1 MKYLLRDVSWLSF
14 NERVLDEA
22 ARDELPLGER
32 VQFLGIVNSNLDEFM
47 QVRYPACIDS
57 LNQKELAR
65 VTEAIKKHI
74 DKVTKTCEK
83 FISSRELIRP
93 VSKLDK
99 KTTKCANKLFK
110 QNIYPTLNVMTIT
123 KQKTLSLHAGMYIL
137 VITEDKDE
145 NEKLNYI
152 EIPRSLDR
160 FIQVKNNKFCISIE
174 DLIQNNLKYIF
185 NGRKIINSCPFTIT
199 RSAEVYIQP
208 SEYMDPIELVSK
220 TLFERQNSWI
230 TRLEIDTNNK
240 KLIKKLRELLPI
252 TPQTMVLTGNRV
264 QLSHLKKMPS
274 GIYSDSNKI
283 RNFEPY
289 NTFPKGNIFDYIK
302 EDDRLVFHPY
312 ESFHASMV
320 RFLQEASVD
329 KDVVSIR
336 ITLYRVS
343 DNSEIIAAL
352 LKAADNGKLVTVMV
366 ELKARFDEHHNIE
379 ISRIL
384 TEGGVRIVY
393 TKPNLKTHAKVCLIT
408 RKEKGKLK
416 IYSHVGT
423 GNYSESNAK
432 QYSDYSY
439 FTARQDT
446 GYDLVRFFNLLCSDQ
461 EPFKSNHIAYAPYN
475 MRDVLMEQIDKE
487 IKKAKDKKKAYII
500 CKCNS
505 FTDDKV
511 ANKIVEAAKAGVKV
525 GLIIRGACILEPMKN
540 IKIYSIVGRFLE
552 HSRVYIFGEGLKAR
566 VFIGS
571 SDIMYRNLN
580 LRNELLIRVENKEIK
595 ARIQN
600 HIKWYLEDTI
610 NRRKILKNYGYEMVK
625 LTKGKKTFSAQ
636 EAMIKEAKKMAH

>member
-22 ARDELPLGER
+22 SRDELPLGER
-32 VQFLGIVNSNLDEFM
+32 VLFLGIVNSNLDEFM

-99 KTTKCANKLFK
+99 KTTKWANKLFK

-160 FIQVKNNKFCISIE
+160 FIQVKDNKFCISIE
-174 DLIQNNLKYIF
+174 DLIQSNLKYIF

-264 QLSHLKKMPS
+264 QLSHLKKIPS

-283 RNFEPY
+283 RKFEPY

-302 EDDRLVFHPY
+302 EDDRLVFH
-312 ESFHASMV
+312 M
-320 RFLQEASVD
+320 D
-329 KDVVSIR
+329 
-336 ITLYRVS
+336 
-343 DNSEIIAAL
+343 EILVYHL
-352 LKAADNGKLVTVMV
+352 L
-366 ELKARFDEHHNIE
+366 
-379 ISRIL
+379 
-384 TEGGVRIVY
+384 
-393 TKPNLKTHAKVCLIT
+393 
-408 RKEKGKLK
+408 
-416 IYSHVGT
+416 
-423 GNYSESNAK
+423 
-432 QYSDYSY
+432 
-439 FTARQDT
+439 
-446 GYDLVRFFNLLCSDQ
+446 
-461 EPFKSNHIAYAPYN
+461 
-475 MRDVLMEQIDKE
+475 
-487 IKKAKDKKKAYII
+487 
-500 CKCNS
+500 
-505 FTDDKV
+505 
-511 ANKIVEAAKAGVKV
+511 
-525 GLIIRGACILEPMKN
+525 
-540 IKIYSIVGRFLE
+540 
-552 HSRVYIFGEGLKAR
+552 
-566 VFIGS
+566 
-571 SDIMYRNLN
+571 
-580 LRNELLIRVENKEIK
+580 
-595 ARIQN
+595 
-600 HIKWYLEDTI
+600 
-610 NRRKILKNYGYEMVK
+610 
-625 LTKGKKTFSAQ
+625 
-636 EAMIKEAKKMAH
+636 